1 MIQIEDILNILKEKN
16 PEAIPDVVRAY
27 DIANDAHN
35 GVMRESG
42 EPYITHPLTVAKYA
56 LDCEIY
62 DKELLCAALLHDVV
76 EDTNVTL
83 EDIEKSHGKTVA
95 ELVDG
100 VTKIRRMNFTT
111 KQDQNSANVRK
122 LVTSMKRDMRIVLI
136 KLFDRLHNMRTLQYK
151 KPEKQIENARE
162 TMELYI
168 PMSLLIGTYQVK
180 SELEDLSLMY
190 LEPGIYQDILGKRE
204 ELGKIE
210 RAYLQEIKKNIAAIL
225 REENIPSEILI
236 RTRNVC
242 TIWRKI
248 KKGCSIDSISDVF
261 YLKILVDEVKDCF
274 AALNCVHG
282 TVPPING
289 RLKDYIYTPRTN
301 HYRSLHTTG
310 CDKNGKIIK
319 TKIRTHN
326 MDKVSAYGLPAYWNI
341 DPNLKPK
348 EFPRKMT
355 FEETQEELRKQL
367 KTLDEMDS
375 SIIDNNAFFEVLKRE
390 MLAEEHV
397 YINTPDKGT
406 IELPAGSTALDLA
419 CTAYPEL
426 LDVMTGVIINEK
438 RCPVS
443 TVLENNDTV
452 QIDTKGT
459 INIEDWE
466 KAVHTFSGKNKIKM
480 LIDRQNA
487 Q

>member
-1 MIQIEDILNILKEKN
+1 MIQIEDILNVLKEKN

-27 DIANDAHN
+27 EIADEAHN
-35 GVMRESG
+35 GVTRESG
-42 EPYITHPLTVAKYA
+42 EPYIIHPLSVAKNA

-111 KQDQNSANVRK
+111 KEDQNNANARK
-122 LVTSMKRDMRIVLI
+122 LVTSMKKDMRIVLI

-162 TMELYI
+162 TMELYV

-180 SELEDLSLMY
+180 SELEDLALMY

-204 ELGKIE
+204 ELGKVKK
-210 RAYLQEIKKNIAAIL
+210 AYLQEIKQQLEAIL
-225 REENIPSEILI
+225 KEDNIPSDILI
-236 RTRNVC
+236 RTRNIC

-248 KKGCSIDSISDVF
+248 KKGCSMDGIEDVF
-261 YLKILVDEVKDCF
+261 YLKILVDKVKDCF
-274 AALNCVHG
+274 AALNYVHA
-282 TVPPING
+282 TISPING
-289 RLKDYIYTPRTN
+289 RFKDYMNTPRTN
-301 HYRSLHTTG
+301 HYRSLHTKG
-310 CDKNGKIIK
+310 YAKNGMVIK

-326 MDKVSAYGLPAYWNI
+326 MDKVSAFGLPAYWNI
-341 DPNLKPK
+341 DPNLPPQ
-348 EFPRKMT
+348 ELVRRMT
-355 FEETQEELRKQL
+355 LEETQEELRKQI
-367 KTLDEMDS
+367 KPLDEMDA
-375 SIIDNNAFFEVLKRE
+375 SIIDNNVFFKVLKKE

-406 IELPAGSTALDLA
+406 VELPAGSTALDLA

-438 RCPVS
+438 RCPLN
-443 TVLENNDTV
+443 TILENNDTV

-459 INIEDWE
+459 IDIEDWE
-466 KAVHTFSGKNKIKM
+466 NAVHTFSGKNKIKI
-480 LIDRQNA
+480 LIDRQNS